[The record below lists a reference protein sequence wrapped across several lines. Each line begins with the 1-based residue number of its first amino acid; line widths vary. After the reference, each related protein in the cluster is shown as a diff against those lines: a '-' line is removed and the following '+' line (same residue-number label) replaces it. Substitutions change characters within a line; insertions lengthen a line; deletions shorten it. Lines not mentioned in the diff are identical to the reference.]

1 MSHIQYTLGR
11 SGRYYYNRRVPKRA
25 VQAYGSCIRLALF
38 KDPGKAAAYAKRLG
52 NVLKGSWSN
61 ASRIQPVDVA
71 AIIDCFKPKS
81 SLLSEISERGVPG
94 PYAPRVALYTF
105 ISTAAGRSVN
115 GYKRECTTL
124 LVTNKKTKGKKFQ

>member
-1 MSHIQYTLGR
+1 VECPSDIIDQIGGWAT
-11 SGRYYYNRRVPKRA
+11 
-25 VQAYGSCIRLALF
+25 GSV
-38 KDPGKAAAYAKRLG
+38 GQGY
-52 NVLKGSWSN
+52 

-105 ISTAAGRSVN
+105 ISTAAGRSVS
-115 GYKRECTTL
+115 GYTRECTTL